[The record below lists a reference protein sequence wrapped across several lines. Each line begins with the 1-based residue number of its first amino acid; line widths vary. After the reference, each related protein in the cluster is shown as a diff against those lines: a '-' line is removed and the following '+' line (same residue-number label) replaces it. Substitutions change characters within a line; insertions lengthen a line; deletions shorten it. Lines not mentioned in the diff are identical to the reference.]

1 MCLHGATD
9 LAASLRFFEL
19 TPCAWTSEC
28 VPRHSL
34 LNGCIHFR
42 PARRWCSMCLH
53 AATDMAASPRVSEL
67 TPCAWTSECV
77 PRHPLP
83 NCITH
88 AACEVMARQ
97 KGHTTG
103 SQSWVLSV
111 LPANHCRTATTCAF
125 GLPGDGATLALPLP
139 LHNGVAHGFGWPGDT
154 AACAFHVCFLGAVGF
169 PAQTHANMMGTH
181 ADPPT
186 QKKLICSGRA
196 GYACIHIYVYRY
208 LYSYQ
213 TLLRVI
219 RAWRGSG
226 APARIHKG
234 IHRSIHRSIHRN
246 INRSWSRGVGQARLA
261 PLNLQYI
268 YISI

>member
-1 MCLHGATD
+1 M
-9 LAASLRFFEL
+9 
-19 TPCAWTSEC
+19 
-28 VPRHSL
+28 
-34 LNGCIHFR
+34 
-42 PARRWCSMCLH
+42 
-53 AATDMAASPRVSEL
+53 
-67 TPCAWTSECV
+67 
-77 PRHPLP
+77 
-83 NCITH
+83 
-88 AACEVMARQ
+88 
-97 KGHTTG
+97 
-103 SQSWVLSV
+103 
-111 LPANHCRTATTCAF
+111 PANHCRTATTCAF

-268 YISI
+268 YISIYMYIYNPARTSSTKLQVLHTMRCCVVVMPHLFWERARGLGGN